1 MVDIFVSV
9 TDSSVKQAPRLFLP
23 FFVASLD
30 DRHGLLLNFFCFKI
44 HCRFMSMKE
53 SVPSKGETR
62 RSLKSPP
69 GKNIRPKHDLSS
81 LLDYT
86 ILHFIT

>member
-9 TDSSVKQAPRLFLP
+9 TDSSVKQAPRLSLP

-30 DRHGLLLNFFCFKI
+30 DRHGLLVNFFVLN
-44 HCRFMSMKE
+44 RFMSMKE

-62 RSLKSPP
+62 R
-69 GKNIRPKHDLSS
+69 
-81 LLDYT
+81 
-86 ILHFIT
+86 

>member
-9 TDSSVKQAPRLFLP
+9 KDSSVKQAPRLSLP
-23 FFVASLD
+23 FFVTSLD
-30 DRHGLLLNFFCFKI
+30 DRHFFVLN
-44 HCRFMSMKE
+44 RFMSMKE

-69 GKNIRPKHDLSS
+69 GKNIRPKHDFSS

-86 ILHFIT
+86 ILHFST